1 MRGRTVKRFLN
12 LILVLLIFTTLLPFK
27 VYAAETFGMLLNG
40 SFEDG
45 INFAGS
51 YYQPNQSQVPN
62 WSTTAT
68 DKKIELYKANSNF
81 YITGV
86 SMAPT
91 DGIIGAELNAEEEST
106 LYQVVQTEPFSLYE
120 WGLDHA
126 ARTSANTMA
135 LIIGPNQVNAPSK
148 NYGEGYDKGDLSM
161 ENPPLKTGYKYGR
174 DQLMQMVDWL
184 KAIGK
189 IGDVINTPGIAN
201 NGQAIIIYSKKFGEN
216 GSFLDDADSRPFS
229 LTPSSV
235 YSERWYIWIMTDN
248 CATSGENPWGH
259 YGLNDDENTDKYYLY
274 KVPEGQTSTLFSF
287 VSVETTPKTGTSFPD
302 PTYGNFLDNINFKIY
317 RKLSASSSTH
327 GSGIVGTS
335 NGNVGGEQSLAEYE
349 VTVDNELVTYVSDGD
364 TLNVQAKIGAAEKNT
379 ASFAGFFYTYLDN
392 EGNSQTEFLKK
403 DSVTE
408 VVESDGS
415 LTYSYALNNI
425 TSAVNIHFV
434 FIKSPLITYDSNG
447 GKPYKV
453 TETGSNVAGEDDN
466 VYNFIPDYDGEL
478 KNFVVPYF
486 SHAAEGLNDGWKFIN
501 WSVYSEGGYVADIP
515 AEHEISCNY
524 EYDAAAGATGSTQN
538 FKIYENVN
546 TFTSNETSKN
556 VTWIPEGEGYV
567 LLKDINAKGLTMVAN
582 WEWKHMFIPVTEDGG
597 TVSLIS
603 TGETEDTGNGSFAYY
618 SSGNETIRVK
628 ATPNENYVFLGW
640 YDENDNLITLDEEFE
655 YTSAAQETPV
665 YYAKFEKRLIQQYKR
680 KLDGVILPN
689 DDASRIPLLDHS
701 RIECA
706 EGEYVSSTAS
716 NNETYALEGWYDEA
730 GNKVDDSL
738 LSNNG
743 KTISYIATENKT
755 YIAKYVRAISVNFK
769 RQYLRPDG
777 TYFETA
783 TNGYGTLSIYS
794 ASGAPGGTVSS
805 KAYPG
810 TGYYLYGWYD
820 ADNNK
825 LSEDAIFSPVL
836 TDTDGVTYY
845 ARFASRSD
853 TKYTVNH
860 IFKNFNGTS
869 DKKVAESF
877 VGVTGVAVTPIQKTN
892 LDGDYEGY
900 VYVSGIET
908 KTIDGSGKTVFNLHY
923 SKEENELVYNKNN
936 ENATGETASTSGYT
950 GLNVPVN
957 NNGFTL
963 EGYKFNGWN
972 TSADG
977 TGTSYAP
984 GYNYLLI
991 ELDEEGNNPNV
1002 LYAMWVPQE
1011 TLPYKVQHYKTDK
1024 NGDVVGNPEED
1035 AYFALEGSDVNAVAK
1050 NYNGYLLDL
1059 THAGTI
1065 SSGTIPPSGEGE
1077 LVLKLYYKPAEDT
1090 LTYKPNGGV
1099 ENDVVVN
1106 GHIDE
1111 KLTVKGAIFT
1121 RPGYTFTGW
1130 KDANGVS
1137 YSENSKYTLSTQTDI
1152 LYAQWSANTDTPYIV
1167 EHYLLNADASNANLH
1182 QRENKTG
1189 TTGKTVSASALTVTG
1204 YTVKTDL
1211 NSGAFVSKP
1220 TGVITGDGSL
1230 VLKLYYVP
1238 NDITLTYNANGGVGS
1253 DKTFVQKY
1261 GTTAS
1266 IIDNPFTKEGY
1277 SFAGWSEYRVG
1288 DTYTFNENKTLYATW
1303 TPNTN
1308 TKYTIEYYL
1317 LNSDETNSTLYD
1329 FVEKAGITD
1338 TTAQIE
1344 ASDIIDIN
1352 GYTYN
1357 VGYSKEK
1364 LSGNIAGDGSLVLK
1378 LYYNPNSDILRYKKF
1393 DTDDSLIFDQAG
1405 HVNETLDVLNDLFT
1419 RDGYTFAGW
1428 MLPDGTDYDK
1438 TTYKLTAG
1446 DDVLIAKWDAN
1457 TDTAYKI
1464 EHYILNNEYSDALL
1478 YKTENKTAT
1487 TGTVVNANSILIE
1500 GYNFFSS
1507 YSENVVSATVNGD
1520 GSTTLKLYYQ
1530 PNSDTTYKI
1539 EHYLLNP
1546 DNTIKSLYNVDSKSG
1561 VTGAPVSVNESSALT
1576 ITGYTYNPDAYP
1588 DDRHGLIKA
1597 DGSLVLKMYYSPKQF
1612 TLTYKANGGVGD
1624 DVAVTKYYGETD
1636 AIKDNMFTRPGYEF
1650 VGWSEY
1656 SVGQSYTFEEDKI
1669 LYARWQPSANTQYKI
1684 EYYLLNS
1691 DKTASLIYGS
1701 PTIKYGT
1708 TGEIARISQGEIIDI
1723 IGYTYEPQYIEE
1735 VLEATIN
1742 GDGSTVLRLYYAPN
1756 ADKLI
1761 YKKFDTEDSESFI
1774 QDGHT
1779 NESLNV
1785 LDNMFTYEDHTFIGW
1800 MVPGGTDYN
1809 DSTYIL
1815 TPYDDVL
1822 IAKWRNDATT
1832 KYTVEHIKEDLNGF
1846 VLLEEETLY
1855 GVAGKPITATPKNF
1869 PGTTYMPDYE
1879 LELKS
1884 AAINADGSTVLR
1896 LYYSTD
1902 MVKLIYHSNY
1912 GEDSQIERTAAY
1924 GTNKTIE
1931 DNMFTRPGYEFK
1943 GWSTTPDGNGDNVAV
1958 NSSLTLTEEKH
1969 LYAMWEA
1976 KTITITYNANG
1987 GTGADVTQSGIAGET
2002 KTTIENPFTMLQ
2014 SVFVGWNTKADG
2026 SGTMYDEN
2034 ADFIM
2039 PDEDTTL
2046 YAIWR
2051 LAPLRSSYTVIHYL
2065 LKSDNTVNKIYNE
2078 EVKGGNVE
2086 ENVSE
2091 TFKEI
2096 PHYTSKP
2103 EMSTTSG
2110 KVDLE
2115 GLLKLE
2121 LYYFPDAAKIIYHD
2135 GEEYINEL
2143 NVYYDEDHTIIT
2155 SPVVRDNKVFKGW
2168 KDEDGV
2174 IYNVNDIYTVNKDI
2188 LNLFAI
2194 WEDTSIPPVVDK
2206 LTYKANINFDTDADV
2221 EQSGNQN
2228 DSITVKGQLFTR
2240 NGYEFKGWNT
2250 KHDGTGTW
2258 YYENDAYTLS
2268 DEEDILFAIWEEIP
2282 VYEYK
2287 IYHKTSSGIIL
2298 KEETK
2303 QAQKGETVSANSLD
2317 FNGYTYADGY
2327 DGSIKQGTVL
2337 DENLELVLFYTP
2349 NSNTQYKVEHYL
2361 MNVEGTYDLDP
2372 DEVESLNGSTG
2383 TNVGATKNTYDGYIF
2398 DETGENIL
2406 QGEIQANGS
2415 LVLKVYY
2422 RRLSSKIVFDSNTGE
2437 NKEFTGLIGQN
2448 TEVINNP
2455 FVKDGYEFI
2464 EWNTKADGNGEK
2476 IEIGQSVS
2484 YEKETKT
2491 YYAIWK
2497 KKTEETP
2504 EEEKP
2509 VIPERKPVINTGVGM
2524 KEVLLSWIYGIMRF
2538 FESH

>member
-287 VSVETTPKTGTSFPD
+287 VSVETTPKAGTSFPD

-655 YTSAAQETPV
+655 YTSVAEETPV
-665 YYAKFEKRLIQQYKR
+665 YYAKFEKRLIQKYKR
-680 KLDGVILPN
+680 KLDGAILPD
-689 DDASRIPLLDHS
+689 DDASLIPVLDHS
-701 RIECA
+701 YIECA
-706 EGEYVSSTAS
+706 DGEYVSSTAS
-716 NNETYALEGWYDEA
+716 NNETYALEGWYDED
-730 GNKVDDSL
+730 GNKVDASL
-738 LSNNG
+738 LSNNR

-755 YIAKYVRAISVNFK
+755 YIAKYVRAVSVNFK

-794 ASGAPGGTVSS
+794 ASGAPGGTISS

-836 TDTDGVTYY
+836 PDANEVTYY

-860 IFKNFNGTS
+860 IFRNFNGTTNKTVS
-869 DKKVAESF
+869 ERF
-877 VGVTGVAVTPIQKTN
+877 VGVTGTEVTPIQKTN
-892 LDGDYEGY
+892 LTGDYKGY

-908 KTIDGSGKTVFNLHY
+908 KTINGNGTTVFNLYY
-923 SKEENELVYNKNN
+923 SKEENELIYNKNN
-936 ENATGETASTSGYT
+936 ENATGEMANTSGYT
-950 GLNVPVN
+950 GLSVPVN
-957 NNGFTL
+957 QNGFAL
-963 EGYKFNGWN
+963 AGYKFNGWN
-972 TSADG
+972 TAPDG

-984 GYNYLLI
+984 GHSYLLI
-991 ELDEEGNNPNV
+991 ELDKEGNNPNV
-1002 LYAMWVPQE
+1002 LYAMWVPQG
-1011 TLPYKVQHYKTDK
+1011 TLSYKVQHYKTDK
-1024 NGDVVGNPEED
+1024 NGVAVGNPEED
-1035 AYFALEGSDVNAVAK
+1035 EYFALEGAKVNAIAK
-1050 NYNGYLLDL
+1050 NYDGYTINLDH
-1059 THAGTI
+1059 TSTV
-1065 SSGTIPPSGEGE
+1065 SSGIIPSSGKGE

-1099 ENDVVVN
+1099 ENDVVEN
-1106 GHIDE
+1106 GYIDE

-1152 LYAQWSANTDTPYIV
+1152 LYAQWSANTNTPYTV

-1189 TTGKTVSASALTVTG
+1189 TTGKTVSASALAITG
-1204 YTVKTDL
+1204 YTVKTNL
-1211 NSGAFVSKP
+1211 NSGAFVSKQ

-1238 NDITLTYNANGGVGS
+1238 NDIILTYKANGGVGS

-1261 GTTAS
+1261 GTTTS

-1277 SFAGWSEYRVG
+1277 HFTGWSEYSVG
-1288 DTYTFNENKTLYATW
+1288 QSYTFKEDKTLYATW
-1303 TPNTN
+1303 APDDD

-1317 LNSDETNSTLYD
+1317 LNSDETSSTLYNT
-1329 FVEKAGITD
+1329 VEKTGTTD
-1338 TTAQIE
+1338 TT
-1344 ASDIIDIN
+1344 
-1352 GYTYN
+1352 
-1357 VGYSKEK
+1357 
-1364 LSGNIAGDGSLVLK
+1364 
-1378 LYYNPNSDILRYKKF
+1378 
-1393 DTDDSLIFDQAG
+1393 
-1405 HVNETLDVLNDLFT
+1405 
-1419 RDGYTFAGW
+1419 
-1428 MLPDGTDYDK
+1428 
-1438 TTYKLTAG
+1438 
-1446 DDVLIAKWDAN
+1446 
-1457 TDTAYKI
+1457 
-1464 EHYILNNEYSDALL
+1464 
-1478 YKTENKTAT
+1478 
-1487 TGTVVNANSILIE
+1487 VNANPILIE
-1500 GYNFFSS
+1500 GYSFFSS
-1507 YSENVVSATVNGD
+1507 YPENIV
-1520 GSTTLKLYYQ
+1520 STT
-1530 PNSDTTYKI
+1530 
-1539 EHYLLNP
+1539 
-1546 DNTIKSLYNVDSKSG
+1546 V
-1561 VTGAPVSVNESSALT
+1561 
-1576 ITGYTYNPDAYP
+1576 
-1588 DDRHGLIKA
+1588 
-1597 DGSLVLKMYYSPKQF
+1597 
-1612 TLTYKANGGVGD
+1612 
-1624 DVAVTKYYGETD
+1624 
-1636 AIKDNMFTRPGYEF
+1636 
-1650 VGWSEY
+1650 
-1656 SVGQSYTFEEDKI
+1656 
-1669 LYARWQPSANTQYKI
+1669 
-1684 EYYLLNS
+1684 
-1691 DKTASLIYGS
+1691 
-1701 PTIKYGT
+1701 
-1708 TGEIARISQGEIIDI
+1708 
-1723 IGYTYEPQYIEE
+1723 
-1735 VLEATIN
+1735 N

-1761 YKKFDTEDSESFI
+1761 YKKFDTEDSKSFI

-1809 DSTYIL
+1809 DSTYTL
-1815 TPYDDVL
+1815 TPYDDIL

-1832 KYTVEHIKEDLNGF
+1832 KYIVEHIKEDLNGF

-1869 PGTTYMPDYE
+1869 PGATYMPDYE

-2065 LKSDNTVNKIYNE
+2065 LKSDNTVNKIYSE

-2258 YYENDAYTLS
+2258 YYENNAYTLS

-2337 DENLELVLFYTP
+2337 DENLELILFYTP

-2372 DEVESLNGSTG
+2372 DEVENLNGTTG

-2437 NKEFTGLIGQN
+2437 SKEFTGLIGQN
-2448 TEVINNP
+2448 IKVINNP

-2538 FESH
+2538 FRKSLMK